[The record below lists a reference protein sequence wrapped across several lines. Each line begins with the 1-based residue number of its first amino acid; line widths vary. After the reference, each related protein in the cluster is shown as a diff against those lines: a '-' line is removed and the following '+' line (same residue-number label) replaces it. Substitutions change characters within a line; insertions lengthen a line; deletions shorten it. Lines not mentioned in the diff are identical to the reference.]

1 MCDEVLYHL
10 GTGSDNRQWTACHFQ
25 LTPVWQ
31 PCSLSPPMGFIS
43 LLWCSPISF
52 SGNSRKWGGEQA
64 EGGQV
69 AREGKTSSHPL
80 TRTGESADYMR
91 KPFFLNLSPHS
102 FNQET
107 LAIRQ
112 LVIPTSVI
120 SPFIKGKG
128 NLGSLGLDSC
138 QNRGWRNNGGSWASI
153 SFPESFIRK
162 QTLSAVRLNKLTE
175 RPIFYVF
182 SLEW

>member
-1 MCDEVLYHL
+1 MRCSITLGQEVITDSGQRAFSAY
-10 GTGSDNRQWTACHFQ
+10 TQSDSPVRSSLQW
-25 LTPVWQ
+25 V
-31 PCSLSPPMGFIS
+31 LSP
-43 LLWCSPISF
+43 SF
-52 SGNSRKWGGEQA
+52 DAPPSVSQETVGNEEK
-64 EGGQV
+64 
-69 AREGKTSSHPL
+69 GKRRVDMWPQRVKLVLIPSVELVKVQT
-80 TRTGESADYMR
+80 A
-91 KPFFLNLSPHS
+91 FFLNLSPHS

-138 QNRGWRNNGGSWASI
+138 QNRGWENNGGSWARI

-162 QTLSAVRLNKLTE
+162 QTLSAIRLNKPTE
-175 RPIFYVF
+175 RPIFCAF